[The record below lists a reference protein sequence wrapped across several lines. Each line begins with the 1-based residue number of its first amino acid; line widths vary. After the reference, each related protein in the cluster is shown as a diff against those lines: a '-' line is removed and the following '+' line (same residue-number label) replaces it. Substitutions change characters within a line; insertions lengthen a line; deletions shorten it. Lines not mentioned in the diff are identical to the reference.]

1 MNLEDFENKKKE
13 KEKIENDFGYINL
26 KDIENKYCI
35 DKKFIKRHNVK
46 YFKNTKKI
54 LGDWFISIVD
64 IQEYFEQSSIEGF
77 ISMEKVSNEYKI
89 KRERI
94 HQIVKEFNIPM
105 KKGHRGKIYL
115 DENSIRSKL
124 GEEVIKNL
132 NLKKEKEKEKAKI
145 QKEREERI
153 KLKKE
158 KEEEKAK
165 IQKEREERIKLKK
178 EKEEQAKLK
187 KRLPSGYVRM
197 GDLSNL
203 LEIKSYSIKTLVRK
217 GIIQETKIR
226 GMNCYNINELKNYF
240 DHIEDRKRQKEER
253 EPREEVNLIIP
264 KNFITKQELKEI
276 IGKSDSTVSRLVK
289 KGVLRQEKIGKHN
302 YYDKNSLSEYYD
314 YKISIEKKAVIKKV
328 SIQKSIP
335 LEGILTDEIAKN
347 LSRRIK
353 EPIFIEEIK
362 RLVSIGFYHIDE
374 IVGKLMVDK
383 KEVVRAC
390 KQGIIDCNYIKKE
403 IFLHSSQIKL
413 LQNHFDL
420 LKEIEENKYISLS
433 LAAQM
438 LKKQYKT
445 ISIMCSEGI
454 LGFVEVYGKLYIKKD
469 TLLIYLQEKE
479 DEKLQK
485 QQAQKQ
491 RYEEKVKKIE
501 TQKQKDEEK
510 RKKIE
515 GLIKISEAAKIL
527 DVCIETVS
535 LYIRKGMVKKS
546 VKVGRNIYICMEEI
560 NKVRKERE
568 LNRVKSRTKEEVIAE
583 YASFIN
589 GVSVRNE
596 HKKTFKLYKKFGL
609 AKLNATEGRI
619 SNIRRTLSYVI
630 RLYEDILTK
639 LKGEIFSVSEES
651 VELILKNQKYS
662 NPFRE
667 LFLKFIKY
675 AFANSNLELPREYML
690 SRKVKLSNKDIN
702 DERYSP
708 ETYQAYYL
716 HTKNTQHISA
726 AITSREYSNMWV
738 FVTMLLTNAW
748 RPSDIIYEMPR
759 IDLELVGIADF
770 AWFQSNVLT
779 LENCNLIIQQ
789 LYLKLTNAV
798 ASKTS
803 TVLNFMVVP
812 TMIEALAN
820 ACVISE
826 LHARKLENLGEYEV
840 KLLGSFINQN
850 TLETNTLGNKK
861 HKKFFGKNIQLEDFR
876 SRKLQNSTIT
886 YLFLGISENQE
897 SVELSL
903 EMPAWMR
910 SHKSI
915 ETTATYIKLTNKD
928 GTLDR
933 VSINLYDRGH
943 FGWLYNYMIQFAYKN
958 LKYTQNIEQRTETI
972 IDLKKEFTPLELEDW
987 SKELLNRTE
996 KQTNVIFKLNQ
1007 LDEDYL
1013 KQLIIKIFK
1022 GEMPARDTTGQC
1034 LNFPSCNYPNRKLCV
1049 GCEFHIPQLYQF
1061 LFEIKVEF
1069 FRLIDAI
1076 EKSTSS
1082 LLIKRDTK
1090 LLMNLLVVLNEA
1102 ASTFGI
1108 EIINSFISIEER
1120 KENLH
1125 KITGKLIY

>member
-1 MNLEDFENKKKE
+1 MSCLNIDVEKKSLFLNVEDFENKKKE
-13 KEKIENDFGYINL
+13 KEKIENDLGYINL
-26 KDIENKYCI
+26 KDIESKYCI
-35 DKKFIKRHNVK
+35 DKKFIKRHSVK

-64 IQEYFEQSSIEGF
+64 IQEYFEHSSIEGF
-77 ISMEKVSNEYKI
+77 ISMAKVSNEYKI

-158 KEEEKAK
+158 KEE
-165 IQKEREERIKLKK
+165 
-178 EKEEQAKLK
+178 QAKVK
-187 KRLPSGYVRM
+187 KQLPSGYVRM
-197 GDLSNL
+197 GDLSSL
-203 LEIKSYSIKTLVRK
+203 LEISNYAIKALVRK
-217 GIIQETKIR
+217 GIIHETKIR
-226 GMNCYNINELKNYF
+226 GMNCYNIGELKNYYEY
-240 DHIEDRKRQKEER
+240 IEEQKRQKEER
-253 EPREEVNLIIP
+253 ESREKVNLIIP
-264 KNFITKQELKEI
+264 KNFITKQELKKI
-276 IGKSDSTVSRLVK
+276 IGKSNSTISRLVK
-289 KGVLRQEKIGKHN
+289 KGVLRREKIGKHN
-302 YYDKNSLSEYYD
+302 YYDKNFLSDYYD
-314 YKISIEKKAVIKKV
+314 YKISIEKKANIKKV
-328 SIQKSIP
+328 SIQKSNP
-335 LEGILTDEIAKN
+335 LGGILTNEIAKT

-353 EPIFIEEIK
+353 ETIFIDEIK
-362 RLVSIGFYHIDE
+362 RLVTIGFYHIDE
-374 IVGKLMVDK
+374 IVEKLMVDK

-403 IFLHSSQIKL
+403 IFLHNSQIKL

-420 LKEIEENKYISLS
+420 LKEIEENRYISLG

-438 LKKQYKT
+438 LKKQNKT
-445 ISIMCSEGI
+445 ISKMCSEGI
-454 LGFVEVYGKLYIKKD
+454 LSYAEVYGKLYLKKD
-469 TLLIYLQEKE
+469 TILNYLQEKE

-491 RYEEKVKKIE
+491 RYEEKRKKIE
-501 TQKQKDEEK
+501 VQKQKDEEK

-515 GLIKISEAAKIL
+515 GFIKISEAAKIL

-535 LYIRKGMVKKS
+535 KYIKKGIVEKS
-546 VKVGRNIYICMEEI
+546 NKVGRNIYICMEEI
-560 NKVRKERE
+560 NTLKKERE
-568 LNRVKSRTKEEVIAE
+568 LNRVKSRTKEELIAE

-589 GVSVRNE
+589 GVSVRTV
-596 HKKTFKLYKKFGL
+596 HKKTFDLYKKFGL

-651 VELILKNQKYS
+651 IELVLKNQKYS
-662 NPFRE
+662 NPLRE

-675 AFANSNLELPREYML
+675 AFSNSNMELPREYML
-690 SRKVKLSNKDIN
+690 SRKVKLTNKDIN

-708 ETYQAYYL
+708 ETYQVYYL

-759 IDLELVGIADF
+759 IDLEVVGIADF
-770 AWFQSNVLT
+770 VWFQSNVLT

-789 LYLKLTNAV
+789 LYLKLNNAE

-803 TVLNFMVVP
+803 TVLNFLVVP

-826 LHARKLENLGEYEV
+826 LHARKAENSGKYEE

-850 TLETNTLGNKK
+850 TLETNTSGNRK
-861 HKKFFGKNIQLEDFR
+861 HKKFFGKNIQLKDFK

-897 SVELSL
+897 SAELSL

-933 VSINLYDRGH
+933 VAINLYDRGH
-943 FGWLYNYMIQFAYKN
+943 FGWLYNYMVQFAYKN
-958 LKYTQNIEQRTETI
+958 LNYTQTIEQRTDTI
-972 IDLKKEFTPLELEDW
+972 IDLKKEFMPLELEDW
-987 SKELLNRTE
+987 SKELLNQTE
-996 KQTNVIFKLNQ
+996 KQRNVIYKLNQ

-1013 KQLIIKIFK
+1013 KQLILKVFK

-1034 LNFPSCNYPNRKLCV
+1034 LNFPSCEYPNRKLCV

-1061 LFEIKVEF
+1061 LFEIKIEF

-1076 EKSTSS
+1076 EKNTSS

-1102 ASTFGI
+1102 VNTFGI

-1125 KITGKLIY
+1125 KIIGKLIY